1 MSLTIRAQL
10 LFLHLC
16 EDIKLDQNQTTSQQN
31 DLLSNIKFLFCQKQN
46 EKEKEKEERRYPN
59 N

>member
-1 MSLTIRAQL
+1 MSLTIRVQL

-16 EDIKLDQNQTTSQQN
+16 EDRKLDQNQTTSQQN
-31 DLLSNIKFLFCQKQN
+31 DLLSKIKFLFCQKQN
-46 EKEKEKEERRYPN
+46 EKEKEEIRNPN

>member
-1 MSLTIRAQL
+1 MSLTIRVQL

-31 DLLSNIKFLFCQKQN
+31 DLLSSIKFLFCQKQN
-46 EKEKEKEERRYPN
+46 EKEKEERRNPN